1 MTTSPIPSPPII
13 DPTKNVLEH
22 VAAAVRR
29 LDDVA
34 ILREELSR
42 ERTENIRREMDLRA
56 QHAIQMSTAEA
67 SRIDALREVD
77 RLETKSATE
86 QARQAAATLQNAT
99 EVMAQKLAA
108 IAETI
113 RKELDARVSA
123 VERFQA
129 AGSGRGVGMEKLWAL
144 IVGGILLG
152 LALWK
157 GFGR

>member
-1 MTTSPIPSPPII
+1 MTNASTSPVI

-34 ILREELSR
+34 ALREELSR
-42 ERTENIRREMDLRA
+42 ERTENLRREMELRA
-56 QHAIQMSTAEA
+56 QHAVQISTAEA
-67 SRIDALREVD
+67 RRVDALRELD
-77 RLETKSATE
+77 RLETRSQTE
-86 QARQAAATLQNAT
+86 QARQVAATLQSAT

-113 RKELDARVSA
+113 RKELDARVGV
-123 VERFQA
+123 VERYQA
-129 AGSGRGVGMEKLWAL
+129 AGSGRGSGMEKLWAL
-144 IVGGILLG
+144 IGGGILLA

-157 GFGR
+157 GLSH